1 MVEKFIKF
9 IEKSPIKEVLLGI
22 VNDIYEDNL
31 KDYQITPI
39 QWNKSVY
46 RIRKWTVRIVFRRT
60 DEGNRIILIE
70 NRWDVYK
77 WIYKK

>member
-9 IEKSPIKEVLLGI
+9 IEKSPIKKVLLGI

-39 QWNKSVY
+39 QWNKWVY
-46 RIRKWTVRIVFRRT
+46 RIRKWTVKIVFRRT

>member
-9 IEKSPIKEVLLGI
+9 IEKSPIKDVLLEI